1 MKTPFSKMDGLGN
14 QIIVA
19 DMRESTQALTPQAI
33 LALSADPEMHFDQI
47 MAIHTPTQNEADFR
61 IEIWNADGSK
71 AKACGN
77 GTRCV
82 IAWLT
87 DHNFGENFRLE
98 TPAGLIEGKYQA
110 NNLISVD
117 MGCPNFNAKE
127 MPVSREIVDTNHV
140 EITAGPLRDACLVSV
155 GNLHAIFFVENDLQ
169 HIPLEK
175 YGPILE
181 HDSLFPERC
190 NISIACITSKKS
202 LNLRTWERGAG
213 LTQACGSAACASAV
227 AAYRRGL
234 TQRHIDV
241 NLLGGKLNIFYREDN
256 HIIMTGPIK
265 YQFSG
270 FLNPLT
276 GCYKKDHS

>member
-14 QIIVA
+14 QIIIA

-33 LALSADPEMHFDQI
+33 LSLSADAEMHFDQI
-47 MAIHTPTQNEADFR
+47 MAIHPPIQKDADFR

-87 DHNFGENFRLE
+87 DHNLGDNFRLE
-98 TPAGLIEGKYQA
+98 TPAGILEGKRQA
-110 NNLISVD
+110 GNLISVD

-140 EITAGPLRDACLVSV
+140 EITAGPLKDACLISI
-155 GNLHAIFFVENDLQ
+155 GNLHAIFFIENDIQ

-175 YGPILE
+175 YGPKLE
-181 HDSLFPERC
+181 HDPLFPERC

-241 NLLGGKLNIFYREDN
+241 NLPRGALNIFYREDD

>member
-140 EITAGPLRDACLVSV
+140 EITAGPLKDACLVSV

-241 NLLGGKLNIFYREDN
+241 NLPGGTLNIFYREDN

-270 FLNPLT
+270 FFNPLT